1 METSRLQAGTLNYAA
16 MRRLAGLALVLP
28 WLGGSLLMASA
39 FALTVVPWLAGDPR
53 LWQIVSCA
61 GAALL
66 ALSPAERP
74 VAFVLGLLLP
84 FVSVE
89 PAPFDISF
97 GVLLALRWAP
107 RALRTALRSPAQM
120 CATRDTAPGLP
131 RSVSPMPARAR
142 LLTSGGRRQEP
153 RSWLTALQGL
163 PRTTWGWLHVA
174 SGWLHAGD
182 GWLVLFVGGNL
193 ISAVA
198 GGGSW
203 RYLGLTAYMVVL
215 YLVTREWDASAT
227 GGMVAGYV
235 AGSVVELLAAVVG
248 RVSGNPLLVVAGT
261 YVRMKGT
268 FKDPNVFGAHYV
280 PLFLGGFALLLLA
293 TLGQLRGGRRAA
305 RAAITTIVGA
315 FGIITSY
322 SRGAVLAA
330 AAGVA
335 AVLMLLGLWRDHRA
349 RAWLV
354 VLIVLG
360 VVGAA
365 VLQLGMVVVEEA
377 RAHPGR
383 SLTQHVEAGLSRL
396 AREVSTRKV
405 FEYYDY
411 NRFRGQWIGLGL
423 AWRYPL
429 GVGPGQFTCFAPID
443 PHNLFVRALAE
454 NGWLGFI
461 SLVAWLRVVWISL
474 WKVRT
479 RPAPLVPPT
488 TFLALFASLLVH
500 SLVIST
506 LHWRHFWIILGLAMA
521 AVREEAS
528 SPAPCEVPGCSRPRP
543 QKASQAPA
551 LSPYVLSGLK
561 RAFDVVLAG
570 LGLLV
575 SVPIWLFIM
584 LAILAEDGR
593 PVLYTQARLGM
604 GGRPFTLLKFRS
616 MTRDA
621 ERTTGPV
628 LASASDP
635 RVTRVGRLLRATA
648 MDELPQL
655 VNIFLGHMSFVGPRP
670 ERPELVAEIVA
681 RCPEFARR
689 QAVRPGLTGP
699 AQVFGHYETD
709 PAEKLV
715 YDLDY
720 IRTAT
725 FWGDLRLILRSF
737 WITFTARWQER
748 SGHLSQPAQP
758 AARRQINRKSAA
770 DDK

>member
-1 METSRLQAGTLNYAA
+1 MPAGTLNHVG
-16 MRRLAGLALVLP
+16 MKTLVGLVPVLP

-39 FALTVVPWLAGDPR
+39 FALTLVPWLAGEPR
-53 LWQIVSCA
+53 LWQLVSCA

-84 FVSVE
+84 YVSVE
-89 PAPFDISF
+89 PAPFDFAF
-97 GVLLALRWAP
+97 GVLLALRWVRGAV
-107 RALRTALRSPAQM
+107 RAGFRSLFRDVTASLR
-120 CATRDTAPGLP
+120 
-131 RSVSPMPARAR
+131 
-142 LLTSGGRRQEP
+142 
-153 RSWLTALQGL
+153 
-163 PRTTWGWLHVA
+163 
-174 SGWLHAGD
+174 AGD
-182 GWLVLFVGGNL
+182 GWLLLFLGANVV
-193 ISAVA
+193 SVAV

-203 RYLGLTAYMVVL
+203 RYLGLTVYMIAL
-215 YLVTREWDASAT
+215 YLLTRGWDATVSA
-227 GGMVAGYV
+227 GLVYGYV
-235 AGSVVELLAAVVG
+235 VGSLAELLVAVVW
-248 RVSGNPLLVVAGT
+248 RIAGAPFRT
-261 YVRMKGT
+261 TVMYEFVRAKGT
-268 FKDPNVFGAHYV
+268 FKDPNLFGAYYV
-280 PLFLGGFALLLLA
+280 PLFLGALALA
-293 TLGQLRGGRRAA
+293 IPAA
-305 RAAITTIVGA
+305 GAGHHGKKAVGA
-315 FGIITSY
+315 ASLVTLAMFAVLTSH
-322 SRGAVLAA
+322 SRGAALAGA
-330 AAGVA
+330 
-335 AVLMLLGLWRDHRA
+335 
-349 RAWLV
+349 
-354 VLIVLG
+354 
-360 VVGAA
+360 VGAA
-365 VLQLGMVVVEEA
+365 ALYLLVGAWRDRRSTARLTAVLALGLVCAMVFQLGLLVVEEVRVA
-377 RAHPGR
+377 AGR
-383 SLTQHVEAGLSRL
+383 PTPVGPVDHLLAAIDRMGREISDRTGLRQYDSHRFAAQAAGLR
-396 AREVSTRKV
+396 
-405 FEYYDY
+405 
-411 NRFRGQWIGLGL
+411 L

-429 GVGPGQFTCFAPID
+429 GVGPGQFSCFAGMD
-443 PHNLFVRALAE
+443 PHNLFVRALVE
-454 NGWLGFI
+454 NGWIGLL
-461 SLVAWLRVVWISL
+461 SLVAWLAVL
-474 WKVRT
+474 WTRLWDARNRT
-479 RPAPLVPPT
+479 DWPVAPAAL
-488 TFLALFASLLVH
+488 LALLASLLVH

-506 LHWRHFWIILGLAMA
+506 LHWRHFWLILGVSTALARQGA
-521 AVREEAS
+521 TRSDATRCVVAS
-528 SPAPCEVPGCSRPRP
+528 PQPAPGPRLDREQWAPGREADCVHGVPDGPVV
-543 QKASQAPA
+543 
-551 LSPYVLSGLK
+551 SPWVLSGLK

-575 SVPIWLFIM
+575 SVPIWVFIM
-584 LAILAEDGR
+584 LAIVAEDGR

-670 ERPELVAEIVA
+670 ERPELVAEIVV

-709 PAEKLV
+709 PAEKLA

-720 IRTAT
+720 IRKAT
-725 FWGDLRLILRSF
+725 FWGDVRLILRSF